1 MFFQVICV
9 EKSFGRRHFQMLAYI
24 AAGRHHQ
31 HRVPRSKMLLQDIHP
46 VCWVCVDALEAI
58 CVGQEVVDLILRSA
72 GRHSVDGSIR
82 LFLDILYRISSR
94 SITCIASGCINR
106 HDRDRFIIKYVRGIY
121 GGSSGGFYYGDLG
134 LKPKSNYLW
143 VSCKFL
149 LLSRRTIR
157 YLK

>member
-1 MFFQVICV
+1 
-9 EKSFGRRHFQMLAYI
+9 
-24 AAGRHHQ
+24 
-31 HRVPRSKMLLQDIHP
+31 MLLQDIR
-46 VCWVCVDALEAI
+46 VCVCVDALEAVY
-58 CVGQEVVDLILRSA
+58 VGQEVVDLILRSA

-82 LFLDILYRISSR
+82 LFLDILCSISSR